1 MNAPHSDKSLYRAEA
16 ACALARLE
24 AAHVKIAEL
33 EREIARLREENARL
47 QRASHES
54 GAFRRV
60 AIEG

>member
-1 MNAPHSDKSLYRAEA
+1 VNAPKSEKSLYRAEA

-24 AAHVKIAEL
+24 AAHEKIAEL

-47 QRASHES
+47 QRAAHAS
-54 GAFRRV
+54 GAFPRV